1 MKEVLEHINT
11 AYQLTGT
18 VLVNDQNLDRLAAA
32 RHALMMAYQR
42 GQTILQI
49 EEERVREMIK
59 NGEILDP
66 TEETEVTEDGNDNR
80 QTAEDA
86 E

>member
-1 MKEVLEHINT
+1 MKELLEHINT

-42 GQTILQI
+42 GQTILRI
-49 EEERVREMIK
+49 EEERVQEMIK

-66 TEETEVTEDGNDNR
+66 TEETEVTEDGNDHR

>member
-1 MKEVLEHINT
+1 MKELLEHINT

-49 EEERVREMIK
+49 EEERVQEMIK

-66 TEETEVTEDGNDNR
+66 TEEMEVTEDGNDHR

>member
-1 MKEVLEHINT
+1 MKKILEHINT

-18 VLVNDQNLDRLAAA
+18 VFVNDQNLDRLAAA
-32 RHALMMAYQR
+32 RQVLLMAYQR
-42 GQTILQI
+42 GQTILQK
-49 EEERVREMIK
+49 EEARVQEMIK

-66 TEETEVTEDGNDNR
+66 TEETEVTADGNDNR
-80 QTAEDA
+80 QAAEDA

>member
-42 GQTILQI
+42 GQTILRI
-49 EEERVREMIK
+49 EEERVQEMIK

-66 TEETEVTEDGNDNR
+66 TEEMEVTEDGNDHR

>member
-18 VLVNDQNLDRLAAA
+18 VFVNDQNLDRLAAA

-42 GQTILQI
+42 GQTILRS
-49 EEERVREMIK
+49 EEERVQEMIK

-66 TEETEVTEDGNDNR
+66 TEEMEVTEDGNDHR

>member
-18 VLVNDQNLDRLAAA
+18 VLVNDQTLDRLAAA
-32 RHALMMAYQR
+32 RHALTMAYQR
-42 GQTILQI
+42 GQTILLI
-49 EEERVREMIK
+49 EEERVQEMIK
-59 NGEILDP
+59 KGEILDP
-66 TEETEVTEDGNDNR
+66 TEETEVTEDGNDHR

>member
-49 EEERVREMIK
+49 EEERVQEMIK

>member
-42 GQTILQI
+42 GQTILRI
-49 EEERVREMIK
+49 EEERAQEMIK
-59 NGEILDP
+59 TGEILDP
-66 TEETEVTEDGNDNR
+66 TEETEVTEDGNDHR

>member
-1 MKEVLEHINT
+1 MKELMEHINA

-18 VLVNDQNLDRLAAA
+18 VVVSDQNLDRLAAA
-32 RHALMMAYQR
+32 RQALLVAYQR
-42 GQTILQI
+42 GQMILRT
-49 EEERVREMIK
+49 EEDRVHEMIK

-66 TEETEVTEDGNDNR
+66 TEETEVTEDGNDHR

>member
-32 RHALMMAYQR
+32 RQALLMAYHR
-42 GQTILQI
+42 GQDILQT
-49 EEERVREMIK
+49 EEARVQEMIK

-66 TEETEVTEDGNDNR
+66 TEEMEVTEDGNDHR